1 MSKHT
6 PGPWREISAEIEG
19 ADGSKIGQLYAR
31 PEDNE
36 TWGAG
41 VADANSRLVCAAP
54 DLLIVLKKTLD
65 HAVGHACDAR
75 GLSPEECNEWPWV
88 QEAQAA
94 IAKAGGAK

>member
-1 MSKHT
+1 MNNHT

-41 VADANSRLVCAAP
+41 VADANSNLVCKAP
-54 DLLIVLKKTLD
+54 DLLAYKNYVEANLERIE
-65 HAVGHACDAR
+65 R
-75 GLSPEECNEWPWV
+75 GDWTPVCFDEFLMSEERETY
-88 QEAQAA
+88 
-94 IAKAGGAK
+94 GGAK